1 MYVLSCFSC
10 VWLFET
16 HWTLAHQAPLS
27 MGFPRQ
33 EYWSGLPCPPL
44 GDLPDPGIKPASLT
58 SHVLADG
65 FSTTRA
71 TWEAQKPLNHKN
83 WDGWSPYQT
92 GPRHPCGSS
101 RFHEEELH
109 LVPRGLGLAP
119 GGDLSPVS
127 AASCQALCSQC
138 EQGTPGLARGI
149 PILGVLEAWCPVQR
163 GSSHE
168 GEKEAGWVIQGGSA
182 LEKAPNPCLYIG

>member
-1 MYVLSCFSC
+1 
-10 VWLFET
+10 
-16 HWTLAHQAPLS
+16 

-33 EYWSGLPCPPL
+33 EDWRGLPCPSP
-44 GDLPDPGIKPASLT
+44 GDLPDPGIKPAPLT
-58 SHVLADG
+58 SHALAGG

-92 GPRHPCGSS
+92 GPRHPRGSG
-101 RFHEEELH
+101 RFHEEEPR
-109 LVPRGLGLAP
+109 LVSRGLGLAP

-127 AASCQALCSQC
+127 AAGCQVLCSQC

-149 PILGVLEAWCPVQR
+149 PILGVLEARCPVQH

-168 GEKEAGWVIQGGSA
+168 GDKETGCVIQGRSA
-182 LEKAPNPCLYIG
+182 LGEGSKSLSLHRVEAEALIFSGDVSF